1 MVDPFTVMMSSL
13 PSLSQSI
20 SPAPPLMDST
30 MYFFS
35 GVEIWET
42 DRPASWATS
51 LKPGTGDCAGGD
63 FEAGVWADAHSG
75 SNRPRE
81 RMARMTRNFLIID
94 QDHSGD
100 SRPWAVRASKARRL
114 SRSFLKLATGIWS
127 REKLSPV
134 CNLSDRSH
142 IPSDSVPYSLASTS
156 RCQGWVGNDQFFG
169 FATDCCCW

>member
-51 LKPGTGDCAGGD
+51 LKPGTGDCADGD

-114 SRSFLKLATGIWS
+114 SRSFLKLATGIWY
-127 REKLSPV
+127 REDPAEL
-134 CNLSDRSH
+134 RSAGQ
-142 IPSDSVPYSLASTS
+142 PGAAVPMCVTFGAAHTS
-156 RCQGWVGNDQFFG
+156 HPTACDTFWQPLL
-169 FATDCCCW
+169 